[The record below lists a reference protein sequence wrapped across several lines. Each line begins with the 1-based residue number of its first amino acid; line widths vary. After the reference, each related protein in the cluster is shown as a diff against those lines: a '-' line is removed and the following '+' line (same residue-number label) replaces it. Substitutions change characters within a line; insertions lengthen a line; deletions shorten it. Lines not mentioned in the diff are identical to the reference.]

1 MKLSLNWLS
10 DFVDLS
16 GISPEKVED
25 LLTLRT
31 AESEG
36 IEHIQRKLDHVVWA
50 ELLSLTRIDDR
61 LQLVEVDIGGETR
74 TTVSAAPGLSVGAIA
89 AFALPGAVLADGTA
103 IAATEFKGHASE
115 GMLCAPG
122 EIGVGSYREKVLF
135 APAGTPPGRAVAEDI
150 ASTDVLIEIDNKSLT
165 HRPDLWGHYGF
176 ARELAGIFGLPL
188 KAYPVVDLSQYDGLP
203 AHPVAIDALDVCP
216 LYSATAVDV
225 RGDAVSP
232 LKVQSRLLTLGQSPI
247 SLLVDLTNYIQ
258 LELGQPSHAFDAR
271 HVPAIRVARAGEAR
285 KFETLDGK
293 VRDLIADDLLI
304 LGNDQPVALAGII
317 GGADSAV
324 MDGTEQVVLEV
335 ANFAATR
342 VRRTSVRLDVRTDS
356 SLRFEKKL
364 PLAFVRTAAGRF
376 LQLLVDADIDHTVR
390 SRFSYVGKLASDP
403 RRIHVPAGW
412 LSRRAG
418 ADISNEVAS
427 RLLESIGFTV
437 TGAEDGGLHVD
448 VPGFRGE
455 ADMAILEDVSE
466 EVFRL
471 FGYENITPVPPVGPL
486 APTPSHMPTVVQH
499 RIRRLLAQAHG
510 MVEVHTYSWFNNDWI
525 HDLGYVPERPLKLAN
540 AYSATRDTMR
550 DTLLPNMLA
559 VAHQNRRAAERF
571 QVFEI
576 GRRFWLDAEGTKHE
590 ADQLCILAVD
600 QTSDD
605 PEPTYRAV
613 RSAVDDILETAGLP
627 ALVPGNIGAPAR
639 TPWTVPGLTLSLV
652 LNGQNI
658 GYMGVLNDKSAR
670 RILRGGH
677 AVWLTLDVDAVLGEL
692 FPGVDYQSPPS
703 HPGTEQDFTF
713 EWPMGVGYGGLCRVL
728 DGFSH
733 DAVHSRSLQAVYPLP
748 DQPEAR
754 YTLRYALRWAGRTPS
769 EVDIEAFRSAF
780 LGFLDQ
786 NKLKLC

>member
-16 GISPEKVED
+16 GITPEKVED

-36 IEHIQRKLDHVVWA
+36 IEHIVRTLDHIVWA
-50 ELLSLTRIDDR
+50 EILSLKRIDPR
-61 LQLVEVDIGGETR
+61 LQLVQVDIGSDTR
-74 TTVSAAPGLSVGAIA
+74 TTVSAAPGLTVGAIA
-89 AFALPGAVLADGTA
+89 AFALPGAVLADGTI
-103 IAATEFKGHASE
+103 IASTDFKGHASQ

-122 EIGVGSYREKVLF
+122 EIGVGTYREKVLF
-135 APAGTPPGRAVAEDI
+135 APAGTPCGRPVSEDI

-176 ARELAGIFGLPL
+176 ARELAGIFGRPL
-188 KAYPVVDLSQYDGLP
+188 KPYPVVDLSQYDGLP
-203 AHPVAIDALDVCP
+203 AHPVRVDAPDVCP

-232 LKVQSRLLTLGQSPI
+232 VKLQSRLLTLGQSPI
-247 SLLVDLTNYIQ
+247 SLLVDLTNFIQ

-271 HVPAIRVARAGEAR
+271 HVPSISVGRTGEAR
-285 KFETLDGK
+285 SFETLDGK
-293 VRDLIADDLLI
+293 QRQLIPDDLLI
-304 LGNDQPVALAGII
+304 YGDEHPVALAGII
-317 GGADSAV
+317 GGATSAV
-324 MDGTEQVVLEV
+324 IDGTEQVVLEV

-376 LQLLVDADIDHTVR
+376 LQLLVDAGIDHTVR
-390 SRFSYVGKLASDP
+390 SRFSYVGKLVSDP
-403 RRIHVPAGW
+403 RRIHIPNGW

-418 ADISNEVAS
+418 AEISDAVS
-427 RLLESIGFTV
+427 TQLLESIGFTV
-437 TGAEDGGLHVD
+437 SASDDGGLNVD
-448 VPGFRGE
+448 VPSFRGD

-471 FGYENITPVPPVGPL
+471 FGYENITPTPPKGPL
-486 APTPSHMPTVVQH
+486 SPTPAHMPTLVQH

-510 MVEVHTYSWFNNDWI
+510 MVEVQTYSWFNNDWI
-525 HDLGYVPERPLKLAN
+525 EALGYAPERPLKLAN

-550 DTLLPNMLA
+550 DTLVPNMLA
-559 VAHQNRRAAERF
+559 VAHQNRRAAETF
-571 QVFEI
+571 AVFEV
-576 GRRFWLDAEGTKHE
+576 GRTFWLDADGDKHE
-590 ADQLCILAVD
+590 ADQLCIVAVD

-605 PEPTYRAV
+605 PEPTYRSV
-613 RSAVDDILETAGLP
+613 RSAVDDIIETTGLP
-627 ALVPGNIGAPAR
+627 ALVPGAIGAPER
-639 TPWTVPGLTLSLV
+639 SPWTVPSLTIALQV
-652 LNGQNI
+652 NGRDV
-658 GYMGVLNDKSAR
+658 GHMGVVEDKTAR
-670 RILRGGH
+670 RILRAGH
-677 AVWLTLDVDAVLGEL
+677 AVWLKLDLTTLLGEL
-692 FPGVDYQSPPS
+692 FPAIDYQSPPS
-703 HPGTEQDFTF
+703 HPGTDQDFTF
-713 EWPMGVGYGGLCRVL
+713 EWPMSKGYGGLCRVL
-728 DGFSH
+728 DDFSH
-733 DAVHSRSLQAVYPLP
+733 EAVHSRTLQAVYPLP

-769 EVDIEAFRSAF
+769 VDDIEAYRSGF
-780 LGFLDQ
+780 LAFLDQ